1 VIELQLGPREWVAIA
16 LAVAIIVDV
25 AVCHAAPPR
34 PRRRP

>member
-25 AVCHAAPPR
+25 AAWRAAATR